1 MHHVYFLNKYKH
13 QNFYT
18 LPNMYRFPSSGGTL
32 WDGQQEGLNI
42 PLQQSPKVLLGDIW
56 EPQPKLDIK
65 VMEK

>member
-1 MHHVYFLNKYKH
+1 
-13 QNFYT
+13 
-18 LPNMYRFPSSGGTL
+18 MYRFPSSGGTL

-56 EPQPKLDIK
+56 ETQPKLDIK